1 MPTKPARARDLPF
14 DVRSAIYVL
23 ADQTGGA
30 ATAWEAS
37 QDGDSWAL
45 TRWTRDAQADWTAHD
60 ADQRYDSWLGALS
73 SDPAVLDFPFE
84 TDRVIGLPEVEP
96 LLDLLSSNGAAA
108 RTVAENDGTWDVF
121 YCDNVIP
128 MGATINGAELVAAQT
143 GEVAAAFRAPESDE
157 INGETIASFLT
168 GTEMGGGGAGG
179 WQLVHSSSARV
190 IAVPTGDTAEWE
202 NEVTVFPID
211 GTPEGFANMLIDW
224 VRLVEDTHL
233 VAIGA
238 AALELEPLDPN
249 STLTD
254 DERAEWADALD
265 ALAHD
270 EYESISMTIRATP
283 EVKDLVR
290 SGLAQDQVYADIREA
305 LRAPAE
311 NRWLIDGLYDG
322 VLFQGRPGSR

>member
-1 MPTKPARARDLPF
+1 MF
-14 DVRSAIYVL
+14 SH
-23 ADQTGGA
+23 QTGGA

-37 QDGDSWAL
+37 QAGDSWAL
-45 TRWTRDAQADWTAHD
+45 KRWTRDAKSDWTAHD

-73 SDPAVLDFPFE
+73 SDPEVLDFPFE
-84 TDRVIGLPEVEP
+84 TDRVIGVPEVGP

-108 RTVAENDGTWDVF
+108 RTVEENDGRWDVF
-121 YCDNVIP
+121 DRDNVIP
-128 MGATINGAELVAAQT
+128 MGATISGAELVAAQT
-143 GEVAAAFRAPESDE
+143 GEVAAAFLAQESDE
-157 INGETIASFLT
+157 INGETVASFLT
-168 GTEMGGGGAGG
+168 GTEIGGGGAGG
-179 WQLVHSSSARV
+179 WGLVRSSPARA

-211 GTPEGFANMLIDW
+211 GTPEGFANLLIDW

-233 VAIGA
+233 AAIGA
-238 AALELEPLDPN
+238 AALELEPLDPD
-249 STLTD
+249 STLTG

-270 EYESISMTIRATP
+270 EYESTSMTIRATA

-290 SGLAQDQVYADIREA
+290 SGLAQDQVYAEIREA

-311 NRWLIDGLYDG
+311 NGWLIAGLYDG
-322 VLFQGRPGSR
+322 ALSQGRPETR

>member
-1 MPTKPARARDLPF
+1 MPTKSARARDLPF

-37 QDGDSWAL
+37 QAGDSWAL
-45 TRWTRDAQADWTAHD
+45 KRWTRDAKSDWTAHD
-60 ADQRYDSWLGALS
+60 ADQRYDSWPGALS
-73 SDPAVLDFPFE
+73 SDPEVLDFPFE
-84 TDRVIGLPEVEP
+84 TDRVIGVPEVGP

-108 RTVAENDGTWDVF
+108 RTVEENDCTSDVF

-143 GEVAAAFRAPESDE
+143 GEVAAAFLAPESDE

-179 WQLVHSSSARV
+179 WQLVRSSSARV
-190 IAVPTGDTAEWE
+190 IAIPTGDTAEWE

-211 GTPEGFANMLIDW
+211 GAPEGFANMLIDW
-224 VRLVEDTHL
+224 VRLVEDSHL

-270 EYESISMTIRATP
+270 EYESTSMTIRATA

-311 NRWLIDGLYDG
+311 NRWLMDGLYDG